1 MDQNNRLI
9 ENINGLLLSSLKNI
23 QVEKGNVLHAIK
35 VSSDGFNGFGEAYF
49 SIIDFGA
56 VKGWKRHRE
65 MTLNLIVPVGI
76 VKFVIYDDR
85 EESPTFDTFQEILL
99 SREDNF
105 KRLTVPPNL
114 WVGFKGLSKDE
125 NIVLN
130 IANIEH
136 NPDEVDHKLI
146 NEIKY
151 NWSI

>member
-1 MDQNNRLI
+1 MGQNIRLV
-9 ENINGLLLSSLKNI
+9 ENIDGIILSALNNI
-23 QVEKGNVLHAIK
+23 QVDKGNVLHAIK
-35 VSSDGFNGFGEAYF
+35 SSNEGYHGFGEAYF

-56 VKGWKRHRE
+56 IKGWKRHRE

-85 EESPTFDTFQEILL
+85 EFSPTYNTFQEIFL

-105 KRLTVPPNL
+105 IRLTVPPLL

-136 NPDEVDHKLI
+136 KPEEVDQKLI
-146 NEIKY
+146 NELNY

>member
-1 MDQNNRLI
+1 MGQNIRLV
-9 ENINGLLLSSLKNI
+9 ENIDGIILSSLNNI

-151 NWSI
+151 NWSK